1 MTFLT
6 LITLYTIRI
15 TCLITITLYT
25 IKITP
30 PLYYYYIKHHQ
41 KYLPY
46 YNYMTNHHFP
56 YNNYIICN
64 YIPSELPPLLQLRYI
79 PSVLPFFFT
88 VTLYTIKKP
97 LLSTERNM
105 MSLTPLRQGLYVL
118 HGDGDL
124 VVLPFLVL
132 GGGIG
137 HRGLVPHDLDCWHFH
152 DCHKL
157 EINHQTQDF
166 TSITYGTHLF

>member
-1 MTFLT
+1 MTSLT

-25 IKITP
+25 IKITPP

-64 YIPSELPPLLQLRYI
+64 YIPSELPPLLQLRYVI
-79 PSVLPFFFT
+79 YHQYYLSFLQLHYTPSKNLCWVQKGIWWALPPSD
-88 VTLYTIKKP
+88 KA
-97 LLSTERNM
+97 S
-105 MSLTPLRQGLYVL
+105 MSSMGMVIWSS
-118 HGDGDL
+118 
-124 VVLPFLVL
+124 F
-132 GGGIG
+132 
-137 HRGLVPHDLDCWHFH
+137 HFWFS
-152 DCHKL
+152 
-157 EINHQTQDF
+157 EE
-166 TSITYGTHLF
+166 G